1 MNYISYKYNDGTVES
16 GFKVKMYDIIIPN
29 AGYWKD
35 ELCIIVHIY
44 EEDKRI
50 KCRVIKNGIDLNL
63 KVNSV
68 RFVNHNN
75 RQAAKSYIELC
86 NKMSKN
92 FVEKYKNKDYI
103 IKNWETDA
111 FILNEITATT
121 IANGVNINI
130 GNINSVSYPTKAL
143 LWITKNKDIIDS
155 IIRIGNLD
163 YILKS
168 MNVKNNIKYY
178 EMDIIIKLYS
188 YFWDINING

>member
-1 MNYISYKYNDGTVES
+1 MNYISYKHNDGIVES
-16 GFKVKMYDIIIPN
+16 GFKVKIYDIIIPN

-35 ELCIIVHIY
+35 ELCIIVYVY

-68 RFVNHNN
+68 QFVNHNN

-121 IANGVNINI
+121 IANGANINI
-130 GNINSVSYPTKAL
+130 GNINSISYPTKAL

-168 MNVKNNIKYY
+168 TNVKNNIKDY
-178 EMDIIIKLYS
+178 EIDIIIKLYN
-188 YFWDINING
+188 YFWNINING